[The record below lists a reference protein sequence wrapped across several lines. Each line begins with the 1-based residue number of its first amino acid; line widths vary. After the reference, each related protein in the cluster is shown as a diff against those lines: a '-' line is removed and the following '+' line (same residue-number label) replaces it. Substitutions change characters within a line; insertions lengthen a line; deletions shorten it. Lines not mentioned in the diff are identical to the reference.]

1 MSFTKAKELLKSLI
15 TENTTPE
22 DAEKLSNIT
31 KEIEEEETN
40 QVSFAEKYEDLRG
53 KYVKA
58 VMNSTFK
65 DDGSHPGEDPK
76 PKSLDECIK
85 EVLDARKD

>member
-22 DAEKLSNIT
+22 DAEKFANIT

-40 QVSFAEKYEDLRG
+40 QVTFAEKYEDLRG
-53 KYVKA
+53 RYVKA

-65 DDGSHPGEDPK
+65 DDGNHPGEDPK

-85 EVLDARKD
+85 EVIDARKD

>member
-1 MSFTKAKELLKSLI
+1 MSFNKAKELIKTLI

-22 DAEKLSNIT
+22 DTEKISNIVR
-31 KEIEEEETN
+31 EIEEEETN
-40 QVSFAEKYEDLRG
+40 QTKFAEKYEDLRG
-53 KYVKA
+53 RYVKA

-65 DDGSHPGEDPK
+65 DDGNHPGEEPK

>member
-1 MSFTKAKELLKSLI
+1 MSFTKAKELLKSLR

-22 DAEKLSNIT
+22 DAEKFANIT

-40 QVSFAEKYEDLRG
+40 QVTFAEKYEDLRG

-65 DDGSHPGEDPK
+65 DDGSHTGEDPK
-76 PKSLDECIK
+76 TKSLDECVK

>member
-22 DAEKLSNIT
+22 DAEKFANIA

-40 QVSFAEKYEDLRG
+40 QTKFAEKYEDLRG

-65 DDGSHPGEDPK
+65 DDGNHPGEEPK

>member
-65 DDGSHPGEDPK
+65 DDGSHPGEDQK

>member
-22 DAEKLSNIT
+22 DAEKFANIT

-40 QVSFAEKYEDLRG
+40 QVTFAEKYEDLRG

-65 DDGSHPGEDPK
+65 DDGNHPGEDPK

>member
-22 DAEKLSNIT
+22 DAEKFANIT

-40 QVSFAEKYEDLRG
+40 QVTFAEKYEDLRA